1 MLELRHSEKTSELR
15 GLIYSV
21 RNELK
26 GGWSEEVYHQ
36 ALVHA
41 LQDSGIPVD
50 SKPRRPFLH
59 RGVEVHLFEPDLIVW
74 DTIILELKALPYQK
88 EFAGEHYGQLIHY
101 LKFWQKDLGLLVNFG
116 PPRVIIRGVIWD
128 EPELEVY
135 EQYDEIQPYLSE
147 QDKVSLRQIR
157 QHILTLAW
165 QCGLGYPETMY
176 RRLIAVEMAHH
187 HLSCTSDVGVISTW
201 NGHSLPRQVI
211 PHLRVADKYLVH
223 VRSLLQYPTG
233 YDFTA
238 TKSYLRNLGLNFG
251 LVVNFGRH
259 QLQIY
264 GVKSD

>member
-15 GLIYSV
+15 GLIYNV

-116 PPRVIIRGVIWD
+116 PPRVNIKRVLWD
-128 EPELEVY
+128 EPELDVY
-135 EQYDEIQPYLSE
+135 EQYDEIQFEESWPELWSCR
-147 QDKVSLRQIR
+147 QLWSASATNLWRQI
-157 QHILTLAW
+157 
-165 QCGLGYPETMY
+165 
-176 RRLIAVEMAHH
+176 
-187 HLSCTSDVGVISTW
+187 
-201 NGHSLPRQVI
+201 
-211 PHLRVADKYLVH
+211 
-223 VRSLLQYPTG
+223 
-233 YDFTA
+233 
-238 TKSYLRNLGLNFG
+238 
-251 LVVNFGRH
+251 
-259 QLQIY
+259 
-264 GVKSD
+264 